1 MSTSRF
7 YGLGW
12 MALMWLFVPLGAQGQ
27 DAMDLCD
34 HVAEGKAAKLIEKGT
49 DKKKYDATKR
59 RSLLEAAIEEDE
71 EALAAQLALGLLSF
85 SEARKSGGSFA
96 EARRWLESVHGACF
110 LYNEEV
116 PYTLG
121 AIAYA
126 EDRHSDALLWFDRFL
141 HWEDETG
148 RPLAPRSLKRVEQVN
163 GVLPELR
170 FLEQFNAHV
179 DAPHPLVLS
188 EVASGDAEYLPA
200 LSADGTLLFFT
211 RAGERKAKGDLV
223 SRPFEAFSWARRP
236 GPSVAFDEGVAL
248 DAPFNQTDG
257 YGGASISVD
266 NRVLY
271 LAIKTPVPDNAQN
284 IDLYSTRYSLFD
296 DSGRE
301 KIYLWSD
308 PEPIDAL
315 NTPDGWESQPA
326 IDPSGNWLYFA
337 AIRPGTTPDA
347 NGQPTIDILVSQR
360 QDDGQWGEA
369 RRLPFPVNGPY
380 SDKAPFLHP
389 DGRTLYFASNRI
401 PGGGGYD
408 IWMSQL
414 DSAAAPWD
422 EGSWSEPVNLGAPLN
437 TQGDE
442 HGLVTTADGRT
453 AYFSSRRP
461 GTRDLDILTWPLPEP
476 LRARASVVVKGQL
489 EVGEELADTP
499 ISLELRYAQSRR
511 AQAIDI
517 GDDGAYAA
525 IVDLAPQEDVLLVAK
540 AEGAAF
546 SAGLVIDSEAEDP
559 ALVTA
564 DLTVRSIDEQDAA
577 FEIQDIHYASGSA
590 VIDRT
595 SLLLLDLF
603 AEYLMDT
610 GLFVEIGGHTDD
622 VGSEADNL
630 RLSESRA
637 QAVRQYLV
645 LNGVDAPQVTAK
657 GYGESIPRAD
667 NRSEAGRAQNRRTEF
682 RILDRR

>member
-1 MSTSRF
+1 MKSPF
-7 YGLGW
+7 F
-12 MALMWLFVPLGAQGQ
+12 MAVACLALLVIPMGSHGQ
-27 DAMDLCD
+27 EDDPCEW
-34 HVAEGKAAKLIEKGT
+34 VAEGKAAKLIEKGT
-49 DKKKYDATKR
+49 DKKKYDAEKR
-59 RSLLEAAIEEDE
+59 RGYLEAAIEEDDQ
-71 EALAAQLALGLLSF
+71 ALAAQLALGLLSF
-85 SEARKSGGSFA
+85 SEARKAGGSYT
-96 EARRWLESVHGACF
+96 EARQWLESVHEACF

-126 EDRHSDALLWFDRFL
+126 EDRHSDALQWFDQFL
-141 HWEDETG
+141 HWEDQTG
-148 RPLAPRSLKRVEQVN
+148 RPLAPRSLRRVEQVE

-170 FLEQFNAHV
+170 FLEQFNAHTG
-179 DAPHPLVLS
+179 APSPLVLS

-200 LSADGTLLFFT
+200 LSPDGTLLFFT

-223 SRPFEAFSWARRP
+223 SRPFEAFSWARRT
-236 GPSVAFDEGVAL
+236 GPSSPFDEGVAL

-266 NRVLY
+266 NRMLF
-271 LAIKTPVPDNAQN
+271 LAIKTPVPNNAQN
-284 IDLYSTRYSLFD
+284 IDLYSTRYELFD
-296 DSGRE
+296 DSGQD
-301 KIYLWSD
+301 KVYLWSD

-326 IDPSGNWLYFA
+326 IDPTGDRLYFA

-347 NGQPTIDILVSQR
+347 NGQPTIDILVSER
-360 QDDGQWGEA
+360 QEDGQWGA
-369 RRLPFPVNGPY
+369 GQRLPFPVNGPY

-389 DGRTLYFASNRI
+389 DGRTLYFASNRV

-408 IWMSQL
+408 IWMTQL
-414 DSAAAPWD
+414 DSAAAPWE
-422 EGSWSEPVNLGAPLN
+422 EGSWSDPVNLGAPLN

-442 HGLVTTADGRT
+442 HGLVTSADGRT

-489 EVGEELADTP
+489 DVGEELANTP

-511 AQAIDI
+511 AQTIDI

-525 IVDLAPQEDVLLVAK
+525 IVDLTPQEDVLLVAK

-559 ALVTA
+559 AMVTA
-564 DLTVRSIDEQDAA
+564 DLTVRSVEETDAA

-603 AEYLMDT
+603 AEYLTET
-610 GLFVEIGGHTDD
+610 GLYVEIGGHTDD

-630 RLSESRA
+630 QLSEDRA
-637 QAVRQYLV
+637 KAVRQYLI
-645 LNGVDAPQVTAK
+645 LNGVEGNHVTAK
-657 GYGESIPRAD
+657 GYGESSPRAE
-667 NRSEAGRAQNRRTEF
+667 NRSEAGRARNRRTEF
-682 RILDRR
+682 RILDRH